1 LSSFNEDV
9 PNKAQHIYRSSLK
22 SAGKPIEA
30 VSGKLAIKSKLA
42 YISLII
48 SEGSFGETKVFG
60 VSYEKT
66 VVLREEKEPILGW
79 LVVLEG
85 EPKWQ
90 DYRIPLKD
98 SQILIGSSQEANI
111 QLKGQGIEKVHAS
124 LRVKEGKV
132 YLTDLDTETGTRV
145 NGEAITKVEI
155 EDGSEIEIGNVR
167 LKFRRL

>member
-1 LSSFNEDV
+1 MV
-9 PNKAQHIYRSSLK
+9 CPNCGAIVADNLEVCPNC
-22 SAGKPIEA
+22 G
-30 VSGKLAIKSKLA
+30 GKLKDLDIGKTK
-42 YISLII
+42 II

-98 SQILIGSSQEANI
+98 SQILIGSSQEADI

-124 LRVKEGKV
+124 LRVREGKV

-155 EDGSEIEIGNVR
+155 EDSNEIEIGNVR

>member
-1 LSSFNEDV
+1 MV
-9 PNKAQHIYRSSLK
+9 CPNCGTIVADNLEVCPNC
-22 SAGKPIEA
+22 G
-30 VSGKLAIKSKLA
+30 GKLKDLDIGKTK
-42 YISLII
+42 II

-98 SQILIGSSQEANI
+98 SQILIGSSQDANI

-132 YLTDLDTETGTRV
+132 YLTDLDTEMGTRV

>member
-1 LSSFNEDV
+1 MV
-9 PNKAQHIYRSSLK
+9 CPNCGAIVADNLEVCPHC
-22 SAGKPIEA
+22 G
-30 VSGKLAIKSKLA
+30 GKLKDLDIVKTK
-42 YISLII
+42 II

-111 QLKGQGIEKVHAS
+111 QLKGQGIERVHAS